1 MHLKFISILFIL
13 TMLFSISLN
22 AKTIDISVDSELSL
36 LENSKIYIDY
46 NNLTIDDILN
56 KKLFEIYNKPK
67 INTGL
72 SNASIWLKFELYNS
86 KDVEI
91 NKIIVLNSPILENI
105 MFYENNDFN
114 KPQYMGT
121 AHLTDK
127 HETLFPM
134 IYVQLAAKSSKE
146 YYFKINSNFSPVSF
160 AVTLEDS
167 KSQYKKDRK
176 QQLIDTLLVG
186 VILSLALYSFLLYF
200 YTKNITYFYY
210 SLYLVMLIYQQVS
223 YVGLLQIYAPLGIAQ
238 DDYYLALFKVAGLV
252 ITSSLFAMHFLK
264 TKNSKKI
271 HKIYKSLI
279 FISIIEIFLHYTF
292 GLVDL
297 EIVVLTSLFF
307 IIFNLVA
314 AIVIYRE
321 GNKQARLFIA
331 GFSVVFFSYTIII
344 LDTLGLSE
352 FMQSLPN
359 LVSWATAIEA
369 LILSLAF
376 ADQYTLL
383 QEEKN
388 KVDKKVLIEVTNR
401 EEIIKGE
408 VVKKTQELNKA
419 LKVKELLLQEV
430 HHRVKNNLQIILSI
444 IRLQNDDIDDDA
456 MNEKFINLENR
467 INAITKTYNMLLI
480 GNNLHEVDMAE
491 YVESLVLDIQ
501 ESMFNIKD
509 NIEIITDINAFVPL
523 KESVY
528 LGLIINELVTN
539 SYKYAFDNTHGTIKI
554 SLNKEKERNDFVLIV
569 EDDGKG
575 FKIDVNNKSLGLRLI
590 NTLVKE
596 QLEGTIEH
604 YNNRTKYLIRF
615 YI

>member
-1 MHLKFISILFIL
+1 MKFISILILL
-13 TMLFSISLN
+13 TMLFITSVN
-22 AKTIDISVDSELSL
+22 AKVIDIAVNSELSL
-36 LENSKIYIDY
+36 LENSQIYIDY
-46 NNLTIDDILN
+46 NNLTIHDILN
-56 KKLFEIYNKPK
+56 NKLFKVYDKSK

-86 KDVEI
+86 KNAEI
-91 NKIIVLNSPILENI
+91 NKVIVLNSPILENI
-105 MFYENNDFN
+105 IFYEKNDFN
-114 KPQYMGT
+114 KPKYMGT

-127 HETLFPM
+127 HSTLFPR
-134 IYVQLAAKSSKE
+134 INVQLAAKSSKE

-167 KSQYKKDRK
+167 KSQYKKDLK

-210 SLYLVMLIYQQVS
+210 SLYLGMLIYQQVS
-223 YVGLLQIYAPLGIAQ
+223 YVGLLQIHAPLSIAQ

-279 FISIIEIFLHYTF
+279 VISTIEIFLHYTF
-292 GLVDL
+292 GLVNL
-297 EIVVLTSLFF
+297 KIVVFTSILF

-314 AIVIYRE
+314 AIVIYKD

-331 GFSVVFFSYTIII
+331 GFSVVFFSYAIII

-352 FMQSLPN
+352 LMHNFPN

-419 LKVKELLLQEV
+419 LRAKELLLQEV

-444 IRLQNDDIDDDA
+444 IRLQNDDIDDDV
-456 MNEKFINLENR
+456 MSEKFINLENR

-491 YVESLVLDIQ
+491 YVESLVLDIK

-509 NIEIITDINAFVPL
+509 NLEIITDIKAFVPL
-523 KESVY
+523 KKSVY
-528 LGLIINELVTN
+528 LGLIINELVIN
-539 SYKYAFDNTHGTIKI
+539 SYKHAFDNAQGTIKI
-554 SLNKEKERNDFVLIV
+554 FLNKDNDNFVLIV
-569 EDDGKG
+569 EDNGKG
-575 FKIDVNNKSLGLRLI
+575 FNIDVNNKSLGLRLI
-590 NTLVKE
+590 NTLVNE

-604 YNNRTKYLIRF
+604 YNNRTKNVIRF
-615 YI
+615 HI

>member
-13 TMLFSISLN
+13 TMLFSASLN

-105 MFYENNDFN
+105 MYYENNDFN

-127 HETLFPM
+127 HETLFPR

-167 KSQYKKDRK
+167 KSQYKKDQQ

-223 YVGLLQIYAPLGIAQ
+223 YVGLIQVHAPLSIAQ

-252 ITSSLFAMHFLK
+252 ITSSLFAIHFLK
-264 TKNSKKI
+264 TKNSTII
-271 HKIYKSLI
+271 HKIYKSII
-279 FISIIEIFLHYTF
+279 FISMIEIFLHYSF

-297 EIVVLTSLFF
+297 KIVVLTSLFF

-314 AIVIYRE
+314 SIIIYKD

-352 FMQSLPN
+352 LMHSFPN

-419 LKVKELLLQEV
+419 LRAKELLLQEV

-444 IRLQNDDIDDDA
+444 IRLQNDDIDDDV
-456 MNEKFINLENR
+456 MSEKFINLENR

-480 GNNLHEVDMAE
+480 GNNLHEVDMEE
-491 YVESLVLDIQ
+491 YVESLILDIK

-509 NIEIITDINAFVPL
+509 DLEITTDIKALVPL
-523 KESVY
+523 KQSVY
-528 LGLIINELVTN
+528 LGLIINELVIN
-539 SYKYAFDNTHGTIKI
+539 SYKHAFDNSQGSIKI
-554 SLNKEKERNDFVLIV
+554 SLNKGNDNFVLIV
-569 EDDGKG
+569 EDNGKG
-575 FKIDVNNKSLGLRLI
+575 YKIDANNKSLGLRLI
-590 NTLVKE
+590 KTLVNE

-604 YNNRTKYLIRF
+604 CNNRTKNVIRF
-615 YI
+615 HI